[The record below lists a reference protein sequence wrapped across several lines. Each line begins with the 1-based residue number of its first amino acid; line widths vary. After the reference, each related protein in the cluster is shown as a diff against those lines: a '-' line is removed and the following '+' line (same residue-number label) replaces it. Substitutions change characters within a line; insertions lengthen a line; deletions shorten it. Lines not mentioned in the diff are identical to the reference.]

1 MALKLAN
8 ANLKRDWLTTVT
20 GIIALV
26 IPILSLLG
34 LITPEQ
40 SSELQTNLGV
50 IGNSV
55 NLIIG
60 AVASI
65 ILLFSGKS

>member
-1 MALKLAN
+1 MLKLAN
-8 ANLKRDWLTTVT
+8 ANLKKDWLTTVM

-34 LITPEQ
+34 LMTPEQ

-65 ILLFSGKS
+65 ILLFSGKQ